1 MTISDTG
8 AQTASVAHE
17 ITDRRRDSS
26 RAWYRMLLRDKV
38 ATVSAAFLVLVVL
51 AAVFAPV
58 LTDFNPERAESGN
71 RLLGPSGAHWLGT
84 DELGR
89 DVLSRVLYGGRISL
103 TIGFLAVGLGLG
115 IGATLGMIAGYFS
128 KLDGVIMRLMD
139 VMLALPGILLAIAIV
154 AALGPGVYEVM
165 IAVGIG
171 SIPIFARVARSSVL
185 SVKSE
190 TYIEAVRSVGGNDL
204 RIIGRHILPNSF
216 APILV
221 YATLQLATAIL
232 SASILSF
239 LGLGPQ
245 PPTPEWGAMV
255 AAGRRYMIDTP
266 HVIMAPGFA
275 IFFVILAFNLLGDG
289 LRDALDPSVHDR

>member
-1 MTISDTG
+1 
-8 AQTASVAHE
+8 
-17 ITDRRRDSS
+17 
-26 RAWYRMLLRDKV
+26 
-38 ATVSAAFLVLVVL
+38 
-51 AAVFAPV
+51 
-58 LTDFNPERAESGN
+58 
-71 RLLGPSGAHWLGT
+71 
-84 DELGR
+84 
-89 DVLSRVLYGGRISL
+89 
-103 TIGFLAVGLGLG
+103 

-128 KLDGVIMRLMD
+128 KLDGVIMRLMA

-255 AAGRRYMIDTP
+255 
-266 HVIMAPGFA
+266 
-275 IFFVILAFNLLGDG
+275 
-289 LRDALDPSVHDR
+289 

>member
-1 MTISDTG
+1 TG
-8 AQTASVAHE
+8 AQTASVTHE
-17 ITDRRRDSS
+17 ITDRRRDNS

-89 DVLSRVLYGGRISL
+89 DVLSRVLYGGRVSL

-171 SIPIFARVARSSVL
+171 SIPIFARV
-185 SVKSE
+185 
-190 TYIEAVRSVGGNDL
+190 
-204 RIIGRHILPNSF
+204 
-216 APILV
+216 
-221 YATLQLATAIL
+221 
-232 SASILSF
+232 
-239 LGLGPQ
+239 
-245 PPTPEWGAMV
+245 
-255 AAGRRYMIDTP
+255 
-266 HVIMAPGFA
+266 
-275 IFFVILAFNLLGDG
+275 
-289 LRDALDPSVHDR
+289 

>member
-8 AQTASVAHE
+8 AQTASVTHE

-289 LRDALDPSVHDR
+289 LRDALDPRD